1 MLGTPTATTARPLTT
16 HLDQRPS
23 PTPRI
28 RELIPGLALCVAA
41 AGVALVTGS
50 LLPNVS
56 PLIVA
61 ILLGAITA
69 NVVTLPASFSPG
81 LALASKRFLRVGIV
95 LLGLQ
100 VALTDLRG
108 LGAPTLLVVVLIVA
122 GGLLGTVLL
131 GRLLR
136 VPPHLSMLVACGFS
150 ICGAAAVAGAAGV
163 TDPDDD
169 AEEDTVTAVALVVIF
184 GTLMIP
190 LVPALARLLGLDAR
204 IAGMWAG
211 GSIHEIAQVV
221 AVGGVL
227 GSAGLTAA
235 VLVKLT
241 RVLMLAPVMAALS
254 VREHRRGRAA
264 TEAGAPGTA
273 PRQPAIVPLFVAG
286 FLAMVLVR
294 SFLPVPTGVLD
305 AGRILQTLLLAA
317 AMFGLGCGVRVRAL
331 VQVGPRPFAL
341 AGLSTL
347 LVTGIAL
354 AGVLLVA

>member
-1 MLGTPTATTARPLTT
+1 MLGTPTATTARPYATY
-16 HLDQRPS
+16 LDQRPS
-23 PTPRI
+23 PTARV
-28 RELIPGLALCVAA
+28 RDLAPGLALCVAA
-41 AGVALVTGS
+41 AGVSLAAGS

-61 ILLGAITA
+61 ILLGAIAA
-69 NVVTLPASFSPG
+69 NAVTLPASFTPG

-95 LLGLQ
+95 FLGLQ
-100 VALTDLRG
+100 VALTDIRG
-108 LGAPTLLVVVLIVA
+108 LGVPTLLVVVVIVA

-136 VPPHLSMLVACGFS
+136 VPPHLSLLVACGFS
-150 ICGAAAVAGAAGV
+150 ICGAAAVAGTAGV

-184 GTLMIP
+184 GTFMIP
-190 LVPALARLLGLDAR
+190 LVPALAHLLGLDER
-204 IAGMWAG
+204 TAGMWAG

-227 GSAGLTAA
+227 GGAGLTTA

-254 VREHRRGRAA
+254 VRERRRGRAA
-264 TEAGAPGTA
+264 VAAGDPGTA
-273 PRQPAIVPLFVAG
+273 PRQPAIVPLFVVG
-286 FLAMVLVR
+286 FLAMVLAR
-294 SFLPVPTGVLD
+294 SFLPLPAGVLD

-317 AMFGLGCGVRVRAL
+317 AMFGLGCGARIRSL
-331 VQVGPRPFAL
+331 VQVGLRPFAL
-341 AGLSTL
+341 AGLSTV
-347 LVTGIAL
+347 LVASIAL
-354 AGVLLVA
+354 VGVLLVV